1 MYCTCINYYT
11 IFIKLLCGWKSYVM
25 VHVHVVWNLC
35 NDLDFFYFLLW
46 NARNS
51 NLCIK
56 HNDGCNLIWSVYEEC
71 HNHTQLYYVD
81 EM

>member
-1 MYCTCINYYT
+1 MNVLYLYK
-11 IFIKLLCGWKSYVM
+11 FM

-35 NDLDFFYFLLW
+35 NDFDFDFFFLLW

-51 NLCIK
+51 NLCIE
-56 HNDGCNLIWSVYEEC
+56 HNDGCNLIWSMCEEC